1 MVGESQHTA
10 WRKDIMNN
18 LKKAMEA
25 GDDSV
30 RREIALAMI
39 DATSKVMIAERIG
52 QLAWALNRNDEVI
65 SELHDRITTGE
76 QIAERLV
83 AALQL
88 MDEKGELSEGAVAA
102 LTMIED
108 WLVPDGPVKFNPP
121 SPSS

>member
-10 WRKDIMNN
+10 WRKNIMEN
-18 LKKAMEA
+18 LKKAIQA

-65 SELHDRITTGE
+65 AELHDRITTGE
-76 QIAERLV
+76 QIGERLV
-83 AALQL
+83 TALQAA
-88 MDEKGELSEGAVAA
+88 DERGDLSEGVELS
-102 LTMIED
+102 LTMLED

-121 SPSS
+121 QPSL